1 MAVLPKEE
9 STEVKKIK
17 ERAEKLGISHVDLA
31 GREIPIEVLALV
43 PEEAAKF
50 YQIIPFEKSENKL
63 RVGLVN
69 PDDLQAREAL
79 RFITLRSGLTPEVF
93 IITTGDFSNC
103 LKQYKNLK
111 TEVGR
116 ALTQFKEEEE
126 EEDGEAAKKKRE
138 VKEVAEKTLAEA
150 PISKIVDVILRYA
163 YDGHASDVHIE
174 PLEKEVKV
182 RFRVDGTLHASL
194 FLPKN
199 VHSAVAARI
208 KILSNMKI
216 DETRIPQD
224 GRFQIRVGDVKID
237 LRVSVLPTMQ
247 GEKVV
252 MRLLDPS
259 AAMLGYKELG
269 LVSHNL
275 EALKKGISRP
285 FGMILVTGPTGS
297 GKSTTLNA
305 VLREM
310 NQEGVNII
318 SLEDPVEYYIEGV
331 NQSQIRPEIQYTFA
345 SGLRS
350 ILRQDPDVI
359 MVGEIRDSET
369 AGLAV
374 HAALTGHI
382 VLSTLHTNNAIGVI
396 PRMVDM
402 GIEPFLLPAS
412 LNLSIAQRL
421 VRRLCHKCK
430 TEVEPSPKVLEMIDK
445 ELSGVPAEVLKEL
458 NVKKPFKLCQ
468 SRGCKYCNHKG
479 TKGRIAIFESLSM
492 TKELEKI
499 VLETLSEGEI
509 LKEANRQGMITMKQ
523 DGLLKVLQ
531 GIISLEEV
539 LRAVEE

>member
-1 MAVLPKEE
+1 
-9 STEVKKIK
+9 
-17 ERAEKLGISHVDLA
+17 
-31 GREIPIEVLALV
+31 
-43 PEEAAKF
+43 
-50 YQIIPFEKSENKL
+50 
-63 RVGLVN
+63 
-69 PDDLQAREAL
+69 
-79 RFITLRSGLTPEVF
+79 
-93 IITTGDFSNC
+93 
-103 LKQYKNLK
+103 
-111 TEVGR
+111 
-116 ALTQFKEEEE
+116 
-126 EEDGEAAKKKRE
+126 
-138 VKEVAEKTLAEA
+138 
-150 PISKIVDVILRYA
+150 
-163 YDGHASDVHIE
+163 
-174 PLEKEVKV
+174 
-182 RFRVDGTLHASL
+182 
-194 FLPKN
+194 
-199 VHSAVAARI
+199 
-208 KILSNMKI
+208 
-216 DETRIPQD
+216 
-224 GRFQIRVGDVKID
+224 
-237 LRVSVLPTMQ
+237 
-247 GEKVV
+247 

-275 EALKKGISRP
+275 EALKKGISQP

-396 PRMVDM
+396 PRLIDM
-402 GIEPFLLPAS
+402 GVEPFLLPAS

-421 VRRLCHKCK
+421 VRRLCPECK
-430 TEVEPSPKVLEMIDK
+430 FEVEPSPKVLEMIEK
-445 ELSGVPAEVLKEL
+445 ELSKVPADVLEDL
-458 NVKKPFKLCQ
+458 NIKRPFKVYQ
-468 SRGCKYCNHKG
+468 AKGCKYCNYKG

-492 TKELEKI
+492 TKELERI

-509 LKEANRQGMITMKQ
+509 IKEANRQGMITMKQ
-523 DGLLKVLQ
+523 DGLLKVIQ
-531 GIISLEEV
+531 GIVSLEEV

>member
-1 MAVLPKEE
+1 MPAVSQKKPSEDIEE
-9 STEVKKIK
+9 TQKKAQRI
-17 ERAEKLGISHVDLA
+17 GIPYVDLA
-31 GREIPIEVLALV
+31 GREIPIGVLAAV

-50 YQIIPFEKSENKL
+50 YQIIPFEKTENKL

-93 IITTGDFSNC
+93 IITQVDFVNC

-111 TEVGR
+111 AEVSK
-116 ALTQFKEEEE
+116 ALTQFKEEDLE
-126 EEDGEAAKKKRE
+126 GKAAKKN
-138 VKEVAEKTLAEA
+138 KEAKGVVEKSLVEA
-150 PISKIVDVILRYA
+150 PISKIVDVVMRYA
-163 YDGHASDVHIE
+163 YEGRASDVHIE
-174 PLEKEVKV
+174 PLEKEVRV
-182 RFRVDGTLHASL
+182 RFRVDGILHASL

-216 DETRIPQD
+216 DETRVPQD
-224 GRFQIRVGDVKID
+224 GRFQIRVGDAKID

-269 LVSHNL
+269 LVSRNL
-275 EALKKGISRP
+275 ETLKKGISQP

-331 NQSQIRPEIQYTFA
+331 NQSQVRPEIHYTFA

-382 VLSTLHTNNAIGVI
+382 LLSTLHTNDAIGVI
-396 PRMVDM
+396 PRLVDM
-402 GIEPFLLPAS
+402 GVEPFLIPAS
-412 LNLSIAQRL
+412 LNLAIAQRL
-421 VRRLCHKCK
+421 VRRLCPECK
-430 TEVEPSPKVLEMIDK
+430 IEVEPSQKVLEMIEK
-445 ELSGVPAEVLKEL
+445 ELLRVPAEVLKDL
-458 NVKKPFKLCQ
+458 NIEKPFRLCQ
-468 SRGCKYCNHKG
+468 SRGCKHCNQKG

-492 TKELEKI
+492 TKELEKV
-499 VLETLSEGEI
+499 VLDNLSEGEI
-509 LKEANRQGMITMKQ
+509 IKEANRQEMITMKQ